1 MSRPFFS
8 ADIPDGSKYRSCEG
22 TGEHGVRRMIGL
34 IVKAEHGTG
43 EELVRE
49 LSNRAHVSV
58 QRVQGSQ
65 IALLLDSDDMHVIAR
80 SSREIQDMKGVV
92 SVYPVFSEESFPF

>member
-1 MSRPFFS
+1 
-8 ADIPDGSKYRSCEG
+8 
-22 TGEHGVRRMIGL
+22 MIGL
-34 IVKAEHGTG
+34 IVKAEQGTG
-43 EELVRE
+43 EELARE
-49 LSNRAHVSV
+49 LSNRAHISIH
-58 QRVQGSQ
+58 RVQGSQ